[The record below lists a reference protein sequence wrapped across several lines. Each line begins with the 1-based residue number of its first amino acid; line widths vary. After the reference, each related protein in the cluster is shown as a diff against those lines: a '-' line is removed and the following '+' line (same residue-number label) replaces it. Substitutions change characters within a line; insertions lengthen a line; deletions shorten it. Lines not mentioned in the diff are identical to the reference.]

1 MTTST
6 MTDFFADLSRRG
18 HEPMLRR
25 LTATVRF
32 DIVDGDRTEHRLIT
46 IDHGD
51 IRVDESDQPAD
62 CVITAARAVCDDVV
76 SGRTSA
82 LAALLRG
89 AVSVQG
95 DPELMVL
102 TQRLFPRP
110 QPATA
115 GESRSSAE
123 SSSP

>member
-1 MTTST
+1 MTSST
-6 MTDFFADLSRRG
+6 MADFFADLGRRG
-18 HEPMLRR
+18 HEPLLRR

-51 IRVDESDQPAD
+51 IRVDESHQPAD
-62 CVITAARAVCDDVV
+62 CVITADRAVCDDVV

-102 TQRLFPRP
+102 MQRLFPRS
-110 QPATA
+110 QPAQA
-115 GESRSSAE
+115 GEPRPSAGRRS
-123 SSSP
+123 P